1 MKRSKMISKIEYLLS
16 SCHPIERGDK
26 QVAEEILNF
35 IESEGFELPPNRYD
49 ATFDTWYFEWDS
61 E

>member
-1 MKRSKMISKIEYLLS
+1 MISKIEYLLS